1 MLRRL
6 ALLVLACLLLTS
18 AAAFLQ
24 WGAAAPRIIIVPDN
38 YPTITAAIANAAAG
52 DVIYVRDG
60 VYNDSAL
67 IIDKSITIR
76 GEDVK
81 NTIINLT
88 PTMTSVYSSYFNRT
102 YRFPADAIKISANN
116 VKISDITVSSTGG
129 ITGNGSGIA
138 IVSNIITFGTTC
150 SITGTEVTVERNTL
164 NCGDWR
170 LTGSNL
176 TLAENKIN
184 ANSVGVSI
192 NASYCY
198 LSGNTINGTLV
209 VWGSENTITHNS
221 YNLMFIYYGDNN
233 TIQGNSGDL
242 SLGNSDQSCSN
253 NVVSGNLMKGPSV
266 WGIWIGQFCRNN
278 VFYDNYIEDEG
289 YASNG
294 WNYNSGVIFCN
305 EYGAI
310 GTDNMFY
317 HNAFVNNSVNVR
329 FYNDESTGGNIWDN
343 GTQGNYWSDYNGSG
357 DTPYVIN
364 SENRDNHPLT
374 APFEAPTISIAP
386 PVYDP
391 PIDVSQLSQSLTTTP
406 TLTPKTNP
414 MQPVTSDTP
423 IEQPTTTGN
432 PASILTVLSM
442 PVFCTLA
449 IILAAAVI
457 LVTTALLLFFR
468 RHRKTANLK
477 Q

>member
-6 ALLVLACLLLTS
+6 ALLALVCLLFTS
-18 AAAFLQ
+18 TAAFLQ
-24 WGAAAPRIIIVPDN
+24 VSAAPRIIIVPDN
-38 YPTITAAIANAAAG
+38 YPTITAAIANAANG
-52 DVIYVRDG
+52 DVIYVKDG
-60 VYNDSAL
+60 VYNDSAF
-67 IIDKSITIR
+67 IINKSITIQ

-88 PTMTSVYSSYFNRT
+88 PTVTSVYSSYFNRT
-102 YRFPADAIKISANN
+102 YFFPADAIKINADN

-138 IVSNIITFGTTC
+138 IISNIITFGTTC
-150 SITGTEVTVERNTL
+150 SITGSKVTVERNTL

-170 LTGSNL
+170 QTGSNL

-192 NASYCY
+192 NGSYCNLY
-198 LSGNTINGTLV
+198 GNNINGTLV
-209 VWGSENTITHNS
+209 VWGSVNTFTHNS
-221 YNLMFIYYGDNN
+221 YDLMFIYYGDNN
-233 TIQGNSGDL
+233 TIQGNSGDI

-305 EYGAI
+305 EYGAL
-310 GTDNMFY
+310 GTNNIFY

-329 FYNDESTGGNIWDN
+329 FYNNESTGGNIWDN
-343 GTQGNYWSDYNGSG
+343 GVQGNYWSDYNGSG

-374 APFEAPTISIAP
+374 APFDPPTISIAP

-391 PIDVSQLSQSLTTTP
+391 PIDESQLSQSLTSTP
-406 TLTPKTNP
+406 TLTPTTNP
-414 MQPVTSDTP
+414 PQPTTSNTP
-423 IEQPTTTGN
+423 IEQPATTSN
-432 PASILTVLSM
+432 LSSLLTVLSWS
-442 PVFCTLA
+442 VFGTLA
-449 IILAAAVI
+449 IILAAALI
-457 LVTTALLLFFR
+457 FVTTALLLLFR
-468 RHRKTANLK
+468 WHRKTANLK